1 MKILFESDLLKS
13 FPEED
18 NQYLFHYTA
27 YPSALNILLS
37 QQLRLGSL
45 EKMNDPLEFE
55 DHHGQPLMYQGERSE
70 EEYEEMVCDYEGAV
84 SEKERSVRFASFSMD
99 RYPCCNNFS
108 KGWARSRMWAQY
120 ADNHKGVCLVFDKT
134 NLIKTFESSF
144 KNDVCR
150 AYCKEID
157 YTNNLQPLG
166 DTLSLPCK
174 SLLTEDKIEFL
185 FQKCEDFRDE
195 QEFRLLLINTIL
207 RDSKEMVSFSIADSI
222 CGVITGVRF
231 STDNK
236 PALKRAVESCNPA
249 IKFFTMSWHYGM
261 PGIWKDP

>member
-1 MKILFESDLLKS
+1 MKILSESDLLKS

-37 QQLRLGSL
+37 HQLRLGSL

-134 NLIKTFESSF
+134 NLIKAFESSF

-150 AYCKEID
+150 TYCKEID
-157 YTNNLQPLG
+157 YTNNLQLLG

-174 SLLTEDKIEFL
+174 SLLTEDKIDFL
-185 FQKCEDFRDE
+185 FRKSADFRDE
-195 QEFRLLLINTIL
+195 QEFRLLLINSTL
-207 RDSKEMVSFSIADSI
+207 RDSKEIVSFSIADSI
-222 CGVITGVRF
+222 CGVITGARF
-231 STDNK
+231 PTENK
-236 PALKRAVESCNPA
+236 PALKKAVECCYLS
-249 IKFFTMSWHYGM
+249 IKIFPISWHYGL
-261 PGIWKDP
+261 PGIWINK